1 MRVPVSGYDDE
12 VYVVEGQLC
21 FEGVAVNCGFGG
33 VEDGAEEGFL
43 GVEDFGY
50 GFEVHFEGEG
60 L

>member
-1 MRVPVSGYDDE
+1 M
-12 VYVVEGQLC
+12 VEGQHC
-21 FEGVAVNCGFGG
+21 FEGVAVDCGFGG